1 MSLQDCVAIACTY
14 LDDPQLHAYITKL
27 MAEVEDK
34 GQIHGLFLTGLTGS
48 GIKLLTN
55 FVNQVRGLPPTCAC
69 VDGLWCLPQ
78 TGDVQTA
85 SLVAGQV
92 MTFAVKHKEVQAWF
106 QG

>member
-34 GQIHGLFLTGLTGS
+34 GQIHGLFLTGLTDS

-69 VDGLWCLPQ
+69 ML
-78 TGDVQTA
+78 TA
-85 SLVAGQV
+85 FGAPPPRQV
-92 MTFAVKHKEVQAWF
+92 TYRRPV
-106 QG
+106 